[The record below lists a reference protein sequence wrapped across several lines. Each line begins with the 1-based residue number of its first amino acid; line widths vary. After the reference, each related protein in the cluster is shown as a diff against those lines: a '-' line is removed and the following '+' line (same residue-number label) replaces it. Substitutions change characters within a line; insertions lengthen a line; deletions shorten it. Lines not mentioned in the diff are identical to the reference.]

1 MENLTMAKQSEKKA
15 FGQIIFGLLIIVS
28 LVAIISGCKKEP
40 APQTPSEESR
50 AETSLP
56 EPEFSKPAARP
67 LGGLKMSLVDV
78 IKSAKTWGPS
88 FPHWLGQPAPDFVL
102 TDISGRQH
110 RLSDYRGKDVMLIF
124 WASWCSP
131 CRVEIPGL
139 IELRDTVGQDKLAM
153 LAISYISPINSLE
166 MIRDFVAENKINY
179 TVLAAKSS
187 DMSAPYNLV
196 DSIPSSFF
204 INPQGKIKLA
214 TIGLLTLSDIKAI
227 LQAE

>member
-1 MENLTMAKQSEKKA
+1 MAKQSGKKA
-15 FGQIIFGLLIIVS
+15 FGQIIFGLLIMVS
-28 LVAIISGCKKEP
+28 LAAIISGCKKEP
-40 APQTPSEESR
+40 APQTPTEESR

-56 EPEFSKPAARP
+56 ESEFSKPATRP
-67 LGGLKMSLVDV
+67 LGGLKMSLDDV
-78 IKSAKTWGPS
+78 IRSAKTWGPS
-88 FPHWLGQPAPDFVL
+88 FPRWRGQPAPDFVL

-110 RLSDYRGKDVMLIF
+110 KLSDYRGKDVMLIF
-124 WASWCSP
+124 WASWRSP
-131 CRVEIPGL
+131 CRAEIPDL
-139 IELRDTVGQDKLAM
+139 IELRNTVGQDKLAM

-187 DMSAPYNLV
+187 DMPAPYNLV